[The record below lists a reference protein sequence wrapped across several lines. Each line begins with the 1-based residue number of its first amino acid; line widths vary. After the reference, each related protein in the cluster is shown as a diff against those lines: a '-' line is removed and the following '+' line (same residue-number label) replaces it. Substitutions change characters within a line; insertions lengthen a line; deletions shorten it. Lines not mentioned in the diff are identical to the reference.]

1 VTFALFGLLLLVAL
15 IASAD
20 EHIDAPGDSQIR
32 VPRQG
37 LLGSIAEGV
46 AEGLVEGLII
56 GNRYPNYYGKI
67 IFRIFSKNRIN
78 LFYYG

>member
-1 VTFALFGLLLLVAL
+1 MTLALFGLLLLVAL

-20 EHIDAPGDSQIR
+20 EHIDAPRDSQILR

-56 GNRYPNYYGKI
+56 GNRYPNYYGKNNI
-67 IFRIFSKNRIN
+67 
-78 LFYYG
+78 